1 MKTTLLFIAVFVFHL
16 LTFGQEKQ
24 GSFPEAVKQNIKKY
38 NTISNVSYE
47 LGDTEKGQFLFDTL
61 VNNQL
66 VGTKFEDYT
75 LKKVSG
81 GKLKFSAI
89 KKPILIQTY
98 TSWCVLNKGE
108 IPAINKLA
116 KKYNKDLQI
125 VVIFW
130 DKRNNAKNLA
140 NQFSSDVQVCYANES
155 YSKDEDVVATLKYS
169 MGFLTS
175 YYLDKELKVV
185 SIKKGKPIQ
194 TPRKTPMKE
203 AIKNN
208 FDTIEK
214 SVTDLLLKSDLKS
227 GTLANKF

>member
-1 MKTTLLFIAVFVFHL
+1 MKTTLLVTAVFVFHL
-16 LTFGQEKQ
+16 FSFGQDKTS
-24 GSFPEAVKQNIKKY
+24 SFPEAVKQNIKKY

-47 LGDTEKGQFLFDTL
+47 LGDSEKGQFLFDTL

-81 GKLKFSAI
+81 GKLKFSRI

-130 DKRNNAKNLA
+130 DKRNNARNLA
-140 NQFSSDVQVCYANES
+140 SQFSSDIEVCYANES
-155 YSKDEDVVATLKYS
+155 YTKDEDVVSTLKYS

-175 YYLDKELKVV
+175 YYLDEDLKVI
-185 SIKKGKPIQ
+185 SIKKGKPVQ

-203 AIKNN
+203 AIKINY
-208 FDTIEK
+208 DLIEK
-214 SVTDLLLKSDLKS
+214 SVTDLLLKSDLKNGS
-227 GTLANKF
+227 LANKY